1 MAAEEEWGNA
11 HDESAFDAPCIQ
23 PDHGHMRRMERALD
37 RARHGEAA
45 AGAKTWRV
53 RARGAMSASDRL
65 ARAEAEGLSSLG
77 RQLQHAN
84 QLGAEAEAAAVAGTG
99 TACMCAWDVVRLL
112 CCGIMPGWTA
122 DVDEGEM
129 ELDDDAYVGGG
140 GGGFGPIHKNNV
152 GAVERL
158 VHTVL
163 PVVYSKGFYE
173 TLMATPEAFTHAC
186 YYNNLFVGVV
196 GCRPERRPDGKQRLY
211 VAVLGVL
218 AAYRGRGLGTKLLQ
232 SVIDAV
238 PSHDDVVE
246 VYLHVHTA
254 NPRAVALYEKVGFEN
269 VGVIKGYYSAA
280 ALTPPDCVLLRK
292 VFGDAE
298 PSVSIEHGG
307 LGAPAPV
314 AAEDA

>member
-1 MAAEEEWGNA
+1 MHVSRAGAWVVRAG
-11 HDESAFDAPCIQ
+11 
-23 PDHGHMRRMERALD
+23 RR
-37 RARHGEAA
+37 AA
-45 AGAKTWRV
+45 AAASPPIDF
-53 RARGAMSASDRL
+53 ARPR
-65 ARAEAEGLSSLG
+65 SSSQ
-77 RQLQHAN
+77 RRRPRYP
-84 QLGAEAEAAAVAGTG
+84 
-99 TACMCAWDVVRLL
+99 CLL
-112 CCGIMPGWTA
+112 C
-122 DVDEGEM
+122 
-129 ELDDDAYVGGG
+129 
-140 GGGFGPIHKNNV
+140 
-152 GAVERL
+152 
-158 VHTVL
+158 VL
-163 PVVYSKGFYE
+163 AG
-173 TLMATPEAFTHAC
+173 

>member
-1 MAAEEEWGNA
+1 MA
-11 HDESAFDAPCIQ
+11 DASV
-23 PDHGHMRRMERALD
+23 
-37 RARHGEAA
+37 
-45 AGAKTWRV
+45 K
-53 RARGAMSASDRL
+53 
-65 ARAEAEGLSSLG
+65 
-77 RQLQHAN
+77 
-84 QLGAEAEAAAVAGTG
+84 
-99 TACMCAWDVVRLL
+99 
-112 CCGIMPGWTA
+112 
-122 DVDEGEM
+122 
-129 ELDDDAYVGGG
+129 
-140 GGGFGPIHKNNV
+140 FGPIHKNNV